1 MSSPTER
8 LSPFAGPARTAAKQV
23 VMVLAALAALAAL
36 YTLNLTHFLLF
47 HFTVELFSIAV
58 AFSVFGLTWAARGRL
73 EDGGLLLIGIS
84 FLFVGGVDLLHT
96 LSYKGT
102 GLFPG
107 YGADLPTQ
115 LWLIARG
122 LETVSLLLGLHFLDR
137 RIPYRSTALVY
148 GVVTMGLVLTAVP
161 LRVFP
166 TAYVP
171 GEGLTPF
178 KIVTEYVLSAALIV
192 AGVGLYRK
200 RASLD
205 GVMFRWL
212 LAAIATTALA
222 EVLFTFYIDVYGISN
237 ALGHIL
243 KIISFYAVYRAIVER
258 GIRRPDKLFYRRLSD
273 REQKLAAALAEQ
285 ETLMR
290 EIQHRTKNDMTLMQS
305 FLSLQAAETGD
316 PHARSVL
323 EEAGSRVSVLARI
336 YENIYQTQEVESVHL
351 EPLVRRT
358 VSDLRASTAHTPV
371 RFDMSLADVA
381 VPTRVSV
388 AIALIINELVT
399 NAMKYA
405 FDETDD
411 PCIHIRA
418 TAAAGHGGAE
428 RAGDSV
434 EVVVGDNGAG
444 LPQAVVNGESGGYG
458 TRLVQALAW
467 QHNGT
472 VSFEN
477 HEGAVVRVRLS
488 IEDDRGR

>member
-1 MSSPTER
+1 MPP
-8 LSPFAGPARTAAKQV
+8 LAGGARSAAKQV
-23 VMVLAALAALAAL
+23 AAVLAALAALAGL
-36 YTLNLTHFLLF
+36 YALNLTHFLLF
-47 HFTVELFSIAV
+47 HFTAELFSIAV
-58 AFSVFGLTWAARGRL
+58 AFSVFGLTWAARDRL

-84 FLFVGGVDLLHT
+84 YLFVGGVDLLHT

-115 LWLIARG
+115 LWLVARG
-122 LETVSLLLGLHFLDR
+122 LETVSLLLGLHFLER
-137 RIPYRSTALVY
+137 RVPYRSAALIY
-148 GVVTMGLVLTAVP
+148 GVVTIGVVLTAVP

-166 TAYVP
+166 TAYVS

-178 KIVTEYVLSAALIV
+178 KIATEYVLSAALIV

-222 EVLFTFYIDVYGISN
+222 EVLFTFYIDVYGVSN

-273 REQKLAAALAEQ
+273 REQELAAALAEQ
-285 ETLMR
+285 DTLMR
-290 EIQHRTKNDMTLMQS
+290 EIQHRTKNDMTLIQS
-305 FLSLQAAETGD
+305 FLSLEAAETED
-316 PHARSVL
+316 PHAKSIL

-336 YENIYQTQEVESVHL
+336 YENIYRTREVESVHL
-351 EPLVRRT
+351 GPLLRQT
-358 VSDLRASTAHTPV
+358 VSDLRASTAHSSV
-371 RFDMSLADVA
+371 QFELSLTDIP

-405 FDETDD
+405 FDRTDD

-418 TAAAGHGGAE
+418 TVAEADGGE
-428 RAGDSV
+428 GPDGDSV
-434 EVVVGDNGAG
+434 EVVVADNGSG
-444 LPQAVVNGESGGYG
+444 MPQDLVDGESGGYG

-467 QHNGT
+467 QHDGT
-472 VSFEN
+472 VTFEN
-477 HEGAVVRVRLS
+477 EQGAVVRVRLS
-488 IEDDRGR
+488 IGDAGGR

>member
-1 MSSPTER
+1 
-8 LSPFAGPARTAAKQV
+8 
-23 VMVLAALAALAAL
+23 MVLAALAALAAL
-36 YTLNLTHFLLF
+36 YALNLTHFLLF

-58 AFSVFGLTWAARGRL
+58 AFSVFGLTWAARDRL
-73 EDGGLLLIGIS
+73 EDGGLLLIGVS
-84 FLFVGGVDLLHT
+84 YLFVGGVDLLHT

-122 LETVSLLLGLHFLDR
+122 LETVSLLLGLRYLER
-137 RIPYRSTALVY
+137 RIPYRSAALVY
-148 GVVTMGLVLTAVP
+148 GVVTIGLVLTAVP

-166 TAYVP
+166 TAYVT

-178 KIVTEYVLSAALIV
+178 KIVTEYTLSAALIV
-192 AGVGLYRK
+192 AGFGLYRK
-200 RASLD
+200 RANLD
-205 GVMFRWL
+205 AVMFRWL

-243 KIISFYAVYRAIVER
+243 KIISFYAVYQAIVER
-258 GIRRPDKLFYRRLSD
+258 GIRRPDKLFYRQLSG

-285 ETLMR
+285 DTLMR
-290 EIQHRTKNDMTLMQS
+290 EIQHRTKNDMTLIQS
-305 FLSLQAAETGD
+305 FLSLQAGETED
-316 PHARSVL
+316 PHAKNIL
-323 EEAGSRVSVLARI
+323 EEAGNRVSVLARI

-351 EPLVRRT
+351 GPLVQRT
-358 VSDLRASTAHTPV
+358 ISDLQASTAQPSV
-371 RFDMSLADVA
+371 RFDLSLADVS
-381 VPTRVSV
+381 VPTKVSV

-399 NAMKYA
+399 NALKYA
-405 FDETDD
+405 FEDTDD
-411 PCIHIRA
+411 PCIQIRA
-418 TAAAGHGGAE
+418 TGAAGHGGVE

-434 EVVVGDNGAG
+434 EVVVEDNGAG
-444 LPQAVVNGESGGYG
+444 LPQAVVDGESGGYG

-477 HEGAVVRVRLS
+477 HKGAVVRVRLS
-488 IEDDRGR
+488 IGDERRR